1 MTTRDNDDRG
11 RWEQRRRPTRP
22 RFLPPTP
29 RLARFVWGLAFVEL
43 LLTPIL
49 GCDPFHTNFDDDEAP
64 AEYRAAKVHD
74 PPVAGEELLVMTWN
88 VKFAGGR
95 IDFFFDCHGD
105 RALMDE
111 AEVLDHLEGLAAKIR
126 QVDPDIVMLQEVD
139 VASKRCAYVDMLQ
152 WLLDHTD
159 LNYGVY
165 ASHWRADYIPSD
177 GLGPMDS
184 GNAIMSRWPLA
195 DSERI
200 ALPLIDEQDG
210 LTQYFYLRR
219 NVLKTRV
226 VMPDLPPVW
235 VLNVHTEAFSTDGT
249 KKKHIDGFKAEMDAL
264 ADAGQF
270 VIGGGDLNALPPGAS
285 QLEGFEDSVCVGEFE
300 ADDYT
305 GETDWLIDLYDDYA
319 EAIPL
324 QAYLADEDRYYTHT
338 TDKDGFWNRRLDYL
352 FTNSTWRDGLVH
364 QSIALGGVETM
375 PLSDHAPVTAKVKLP

>member
-1 MTTRDNDDRG
+1 M
-11 RWEQRRRPTRP
+11 
-22 RFLPPTP
+22 
-29 RLARFVWGLAFVEL
+29 VWGLAVVEL
-43 LLTPIL
+43 LLAPVL
-49 GCDPFHTNFDDDEAP
+49 ACDPFHTKFDDDEAP
-64 AEYRAAKVHD
+64 GEYRAAQLTEPE
-74 PPVAGEELLVMTWN
+74 PPGDELRVMTWN

-95 IDFFFDCHGD
+95 VDFFFDCHGD

-111 AEVLDHLEGLAAKIR
+111 DEVIDHLEGLANKIR
-126 QVDPDIVMLQEVD
+126 QVDPDIIMLQEVD

-177 GLGPMDS
+177 GLGAMDS
-184 GNAIMSRWPLA
+184 GNAIMSRWPLV

-200 ALPLIDEQDG
+200 PLPLIDEQDG
-210 LTQYFYLRR
+210 LTKYFYLRR

-226 VMPDLPPVW
+226 VVPAKPPVW
-235 VLNVHTEAFSTDGT
+235 VLNVHTEAFSNDGT
-249 KKKHIDGFKAEMDAL
+249 KKKHIDGFKAEMDKL

-270 VIGGGDLNALPPGAS
+270 VIGGGDLNALPPQS
-285 QLEGFEDSVCVGEFE
+285 EQLIGFPDSVCEGEFE

-305 GETDWLIDLYDDYA
+305 KEATWLDELYGRYA
-319 EAIPL
+319 EAIPTERYVANPS
-324 QAYLADEDRYYTHT
+324 AYFTHT

-352 FTNSTWRDGLVH
+352 FTNASWRDGLVH
-364 QSIALGGVETM
+364 QSMALGGMETM